1 MLLCKKVLK
10 RFASPLYNEYDTRR
24 DSVARR
30 AVEQELSR
38 ERILNAA
45 RELFVKHGYRA
56 VSMRKIANALGYSH
70 GSIYYYFQDKADLF
84 YAIVA
89 EDFNLLIAKQS
100 ELLLRV
106 ERRDTD
112 ALRGLMYEF
121 IRFGLQHPH
130 HYEIMFMIRD
140 AELRRHSRT
149 EQAENLDL
157 FASVV
162 REAIRNHPARDQL
175 QFTLPWNLFMS
186 LHGFVSYCIQFEQTF
201 EDVWPLAQQHVD
213 MLCKALEKGGASA
226 AEAGVRSVAENRI
239 SV

>member
-1 MLLCKKVLK
+1 M
-10 RFASPLYNEYDTRR
+10 
-24 DSVARR
+24 ARR
-30 AVEQELSR
+30 AVEEELSR
-38 ERILNAA
+38 ERILDAA
-45 RELFVKHGYRA
+45 RELFVKEGYRS
-56 VSMRKIANALGYSH
+56 VSMRKIAGALGYSH
-70 GSIYYYFQDKADLF
+70 GSIYYYFKDKADLF

-89 EDFNLLIAKQS
+89 EDFNFLIAKQT
-100 ELLLRV
+100 ELLQNM

-112 ALRGLMYEF
+112 ALRELMYEF
-121 IRFGLQHPH
+121 IRFGLEHPH

-140 AELRRHSRT
+140 ADLKRHSRT

-162 REAIRNHPARDQL
+162 RDVIRNHPARNQL

-213 MLCKALEKGGASA
+213 LLCKALEMGGASV
-226 AEAGVRSVAENRI
+226 AEAGLQSVAENRI